1 MTIHPI
7 ILALGSNVPDA
18 ANKLEQALTLC
29 KESVSVIK
37 VTPVIETTP
46 VGIISPNFL
55 NMMVSATTTLSL
67 SQLSL
72 NLKAV
77 EKVLGREKSSD
88 KRVVEIDIDIM
99 KYDDTLLHVSDWK
112 RDYITILISQL

>member
-37 VTPVIETTP
+37 VTPVIETSP

-99 KYDDTLLHVSDWK
+99 KYDDILLHVSDWK

>member
-37 VTPVIETTP
+37 VTPVIETSP

-55 NMMVSATTTLSL
+55 NMMVSATTTLS
-67 SQLSL
+67 
-72 NLKAV
+72 LKAV

>member
-37 VTPVIETTP
+37 VTPVIETSP

-67 SQLSL
+67 SQLS
-72 NLKAV
+72 
-77 EKVLGREKSSD
+77 LGREKSSD